1 MDEGLPRAA
10 SDVTRHTDDERDT
23 LIDHLR
29 AHLDAVDA
37 ASKTEHGRDAVVDI
51 VRLLREH
58 ETLKTSA
65 VKEALYPDYD
75 DQYAPERS
83 MWESLRRHL
92 NDTPGVDTDAGYGQ
106 YGYEG
111 DDDVREA
118 LVS

>member
-23 LIDHLR
+23 LIDDLR

-37 ASKTEHGRDAVVDI
+37 APKTEHGRDAVVDT

-58 ETLKTSA
+58 ETL
-65 VKEALYPDYD
+65 KEALYPDYD
-75 DQYAPERS
+75 DQYGCERA

-111 DDDVREA
+111 DDDVGEA